1 MRAGK
6 IPSEKYALML
16 APGMDVPLYSLRKEF
31 LADKI
36 AGWLAYEE
44 NPRDIL
50 LAAESRIAYFSTRQS
65 MEILIDDI
73 KRRLLEL
80 DDLQKR
86 WKSQKLLNALQLE
99 KLLEHFN
106 LNYTFDSNRIEGNIF
121 RLHETHLIV
130 NEGMTISGKSL

>member
-16 APGMDVPLYSLRKEF
+16 AAGMDVPLYSLRKEF

-106 LNYTFDSNRIEGNIF
+106 LNYTFDSNRIEGNIL
-121 RLHETHLIV
+121 RLQETHLIV
-130 NEGMTISGKSL
+130 NEGMTISGISL